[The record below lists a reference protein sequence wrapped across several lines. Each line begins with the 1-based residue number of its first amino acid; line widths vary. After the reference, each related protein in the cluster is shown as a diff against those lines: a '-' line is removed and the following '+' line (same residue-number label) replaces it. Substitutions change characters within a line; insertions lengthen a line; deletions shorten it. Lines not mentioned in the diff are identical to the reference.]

1 MAYKNASDMKQA
13 SLRRV
18 TPKRLGDFPVDDLT
32 PEQRRENLIAAL
44 KSTKDG
50 QEIRKITL
58 ELEALKTEIKRFKWR
73 GRDLGNNIMAVIR
86 SEVTKAQ
93 WNIWVKKAEE
103 LEMIREKLPENDIDE
118 LIKAGTCDDYNK
130 ILEAWNKHK
139 SNKQD

>member
-18 TPKRLGDFPVDDLT
+18 TPKRLGDFPVNDLT

-58 ELEALKTEIKRFKWR
+58 ELEALKTEIKRFKWPD
-73 GRDLGNNIMAVIR
+73 RDW
-86 SEVTKAQ
+86 ET
-93 WNIWVKKAEE
+93 
-103 LEMIREKLPENDIDE
+103 
-118 LIKAGTCDDYNK
+118 T
-130 ILEAWNKHK
+130 
-139 SNKQD
+139 